1 MLRLKINGNEIEA
14 EEGVTLSSI
23 FDKLGIKDA
32 IGGSLNGKIFD
43 LQTPI
48 YESGEIK
55 PIRKGD
61 PESLEIMRH
70 SLAHIMAQALKET
83 YGDDKVHLGVG
94 PTTEDGFYYDVEIEG
109 VRISEEDLPK
119 IEKKMREIIS
129 RNYPILR
136 RELTREEA
144 KKLFREKKE
153 YYKEEIIDRIP
164 EDEVISVYQ
173 QGEFIDLCKGPHLPS
188 TGKAGAFKLTSVAG
202 AYWMGDSSRP
212 MLQRIYGIAFWDKK
226 ELEERIRFY
235 EEAKRRD
242 HRRLGKELE
251 FFMIDD
257 EIGPGLI
264 IWLPRGSV
272 FRRILEDYWKDKH
285 ISLGYQLVYTPHVG
299 RSTLWE
305 RSGHLEY
312 YKSNMFPEMDIEGT
326 GYYVKPMNCPFHVAI
341 YKNKVRSYR
350 DLPFK
355 IAELGTVYRYE
366 MSGVLHGL
374 MRVRGFTQ
382 DDAHIVCRPDQVHDV
397 IKEVLN
403 LTLEILRDFGF
414 NDFEVYI
421 STRPEY
427 AIGSDEQW
435 KLSEDALKEAVK
447 ETGLSYKID
456 EGGGAF
462 YGPKIDVKI
471 KDAIGRLWQCST
483 VQFDFNLPERFDMYY
498 VGEDNQKHRPY
509 MIHRAIFGS
518 IERFTGILLEHYA
531 GLLPL
536 WLSPTQAVVIPIAD
550 RHHGYA
556 KEVAQHLN
564 REGFRVEADLGD
576 DRMNAKIRR
585 AELMKIP
592 YILVVGDREVEGN
605 TVSVRGKKEGNMGT
619 FSLQD
624 FVSFL
629 REKVNNKE

>member
-1 MLRLKINGNEIEA
+1 
-14 EEGVTLSSI
+14 
-23 FDKLGIKDA
+23 
-32 IGGSLNGKIFD
+32 
-43 LQTPI
+43 
-48 YESGEIK
+48 
-55 PIRKGD
+55 
-61 PESLEIMRH
+61 MRH

-136 RELTREEA
+136 RELTRE
-144 KKLFREKKE
+144 
-153 YYKEEIIDRIP
+153 
-164 EDEVISVYQ
+164 
-173 QGEFIDLCKGPHLPS
+173 GEFIDLCKGPHLPS

-366 MSGVLHGL
+366 MSGVL
-374 MRVRGFTQ
+374 
-382 DDAHIVCRPDQVHDV
+382 
-397 IKEVLN
+397 
-403 LTLEILRDFGF
+403 
-414 NDFEVYI
+414 
-421 STRPEY
+421 
-427 AIGSDEQW
+427 
-435 KLSEDALKEAVK
+435 
-447 ETGLSYKID
+447 
-456 EGGGAF
+456 
-462 YGPKIDVKI
+462 
-471 KDAIGRLWQCST
+471 
-483 VQFDFNLPERFDMYY
+483 
-498 VGEDNQKHRPY
+498 
-509 MIHRAIFGS
+509 
-518 IERFTGILLEHYA
+518 LL
-531 GLLPL
+531 
-536 WLSPTQAVVIPIAD
+536 
-550 RHHGYA
+550 
-556 KEVAQHLN
+556 
-564 REGFRVEADLGD
+564 
-576 DRMNAKIRR
+576 
-585 AELMKIP
+585 
-592 YILVVGDREVEGN
+592 
-605 TVSVRGKKEGNMGT
+605 
-619 FSLQD
+619 
-624 FVSFL
+624 
-629 REKVNNKE
+629 